1 MSAYLI
7 VPTARNDRYARW
19 LRLMIASALLAMAR
33 TPGQP
38 KERVLVL
45 LDEFA
50 HLRRI
55 DPVQRDIGLAGAY
68 GVRFWLVVQDL
79 SQLRSTYPETWPT
92 FLANV
97 DALQAVGVDDWDTAD
112 YLSQLTGEAPVDG
125 ESE

>member
-68 GVRFWLVVQDL
+68 GGRFWLGGQDL
-79 SQLRSTYPETWPT
+79 SQLRRPYPETWPP

-97 DALQAVGVDDWDTAD
+97 HALQAFGGSEVDTAD
-112 YLSQLTGEAPVDG
+112 YPPNLTG
-125 ESE
+125 

>member
-55 DPVQRDIGLAGAY
+55 EPGQRDIGLAGCY
-68 GVRFWLVVQDL
+68 GVRFWLGVQDL
-79 SQLRSTYPETWPT
+79 SQLRSTYPQTSPT

-97 DALQAVGVDDWDTAD
+97 NSLQAIGVHDCDAAD
-112 YLSQLTGEAPVDG
+112 YLSELTGE
-125 ESE
+125 